1 MTHSIQIEKTMDR
14 RTASADRRLVG
25 ERRDEERLNNMKAEC
40 RSSLPRR
47 ERDSNRK
54 MIEGELWWSKQQ
66 LF

>member
-25 ERRDEERLNNMKAEC
+25 ERRDEERLNNMKVEC